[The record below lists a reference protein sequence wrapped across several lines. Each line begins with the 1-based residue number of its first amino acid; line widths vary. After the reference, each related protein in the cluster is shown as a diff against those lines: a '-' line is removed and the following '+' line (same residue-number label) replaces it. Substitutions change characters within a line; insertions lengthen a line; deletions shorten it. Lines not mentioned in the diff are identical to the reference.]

1 MGSQAEKDSQFFL
14 DLEQCFPS
22 HQSVD
27 SLTQKIKILS
37 VCFMVGSV
45 LGIKNIIMNEMNPV
59 SGLEELC
66 VGIAKSTK
74 RCTAASL
81 RV

>member
-1 MGSQAEKDSQFFL
+1 ML
-14 DLEQCFPS
+14 
-22 HQSVD
+22 
-27 SLTQKIKILS
+27 
-37 VCFMVGSV
+37 GSV
-45 LGIKNIIMNEMNPV
+45 LGAMNIIMNEMNPI

-66 VGIAKSTK
+66 VGIVASTN